1 MLAIKNVTFSYTPD
15 VPVLHDISLT
25 FDSRTTAIIGQNGT
39 GKTTLVKLIKGLL
52 TCQEGSIEIEGK
64 EIKDLKVSEI
74 AKDIGLV
81 FQNPNDQIFKNKVRD
96 EIEFG
101 PLNIGKSKEETTK
114 LANDAMA
121 LLGIAE
127 LADKNP
133 YDLGL
138 SERKLISI
146 ASILA
151 MDTKVIILDEP
162 TIAQDYKGK
171 QLIKN
176 VIKKLQAEGKL
187 VIAILHD
194 MDFVAET
201 FDRAVVMKK
210 GRILLD
216 DSVKIVFSQAETL
229 EEAYLEAPSIVKLS
243 QELGEEDIYLTVE
256 EFLKSKGKTAY

>member
-101 PLNIGKSKEETTK
+101 PLNIGKSTKEATD
-114 LANDAMA
+114 LANAAMS
-121 LLGIAE
+121 LLGISE

-210 GRILLD
+210 GRILID
-216 DSVKIVFSQAETL
+216 DSVKMVFSQAETL

-243 QELGEEDIYLTVE
+243 QELGEEDIFITVE
-256 EFLKSKGKTAY
+256 